1 MPRRGSRVDAAQP
14 DAQKE
19 ALTAAIKKL
28 GVDHPEID
36 AKQMLRDF
44 EEFYA
49 ECPHVEAAY
58 SYIIHNAESYMRKDG
73 PVSGQIGLTLADM
86 FTPRPRR

>member
-1 MPRRGSRVDAAQP
+1 VDAAQP

-58 SYIIHNAESYMRKDG
+58 SYILHNAESYMRKAG
-73 PVSGQIGLTLADM
+73 PVPAQVGLTLADM
-86 FTPRPRR
+86 FFPRPRK